1 MNLARKI
8 IAEIGINHNG
18 EISKARELIDFAC
31 RAGCDAIK
39 FQYRNIDRM
48 YSLDAREIGDEII
61 FSELRK
67 SHIPIE
73 EILKLSNYAKDLEL
87 EVGISCFTVEDFRDF
102 EYSLESFDFLKVPS
116 VELSNFELIDIMLNT
131 GKMTYISLGAHSEAE
146 IESSLNR
153 ISSQANWIPMHC
165 ISNYPTALH
174 NAKLGYIPFLQDKWK
189 RDVGFSS
196 HDDYWELTIAA
207 LTLGAQVI
215 ERHITYSKN
224 ADGLDHSTSST
235 HEEFSRLCKIA
246 SEIDQALLGNFA
258 RNPNQGELLNRQN
271 LGRSYYA
278 KSDLQVG
285 DSIVPENFDYR
296 NPQIGLTNVEFRTSL
311 ERKIMRPLKRG
322 APLSRTH
329 VEESLDELSESDL
342 ARIRNLN
349 ISLPVR
355 LHDYS
360 EISASIPVN
369 AYEFHLSFEE
379 VAHGISD
386 FTVSPGDTFSVH
398 IPDYLDSNTLM
409 DPFSNDQQIR
419 SKSLESIDQ
428 VMAFASELSDITKK
442 VIPIV
447 GSFTGLG
454 MTKGLFYQNLNS
466 LLNSRQTEGVVL
478 TAQWLPPFAW
488 YFGGSIKLEH
498 LTGLAD
504 LKYIEQYEIP
514 LTMDV
519 CHLLLGSYGNQEAFL
534 EIWGTAFPFIRHIHV
549 ADALGLDGEGV
560 QIGEG
565 ELKNPK
571 IIQTVLQN
579 NLIKVLE
586 VWQGHLD
593 NYSGFKRGLL
603 ALSKIENS

>member
-1 MNLARKI
+1 MSRKI
-8 IAEIGINHNG
+8 IAEIGINHDG
-18 EISKARELIDFAC
+18 EISKAKELIDSAS
-31 RAGCDAIK
+31 RAGCHAIK
-39 FQYRNIDRM
+39 FQYRNTDRM
-48 YSLDAREIGDEII
+48 YSMDAREIGDEII
-61 FSELRK
+61 HSELKK
-67 SHIPIE
+67 SRISIE
-73 EILKLSNYAKDLEL
+73 DILKLSNYAKDLDL
-87 EVGISCFTVEDFRDF
+87 EVGISCFTVDDFRDF

-116 VELSNFELIDIMLNT
+116 VELSNFELVDIMLGT

-153 ISSQANWIPMHC
+153 ISSQTNWIPMHC

-174 NAKLGYIPFLQDKWK
+174 NAKLGYISLLQDKWK
-189 RDVGFSS
+189 RPVGFSS
-196 HDDYWELTIAA
+196 HDDYWELTVAA

-215 ERHITYSKN
+215 ERHITYSKD

-235 HEEFSRLCKIA
+235 HEEFSRLCMIA

-258 RNPNQGELLNRQN
+258 RTPNQGELLNRQN

-278 KSDLQVG
+278 KNDLQIG
-285 DSIVPENFDYR
+285 DSILFENFDYR
-296 NPQIGLTNVEFRTSL
+296 NPQIGLTNSEFKTSL
-311 ERKIMRPLKRG
+311 AKKIVRPLKKG
-322 APLSRTH
+322 APLSRSH
-329 VEESLDELSESDL
+329 IEESLDELSESDL
-342 ARIRNLN
+342 ARIRSLN

-360 EISASIPVN
+360 EISAAIPIN

-379 VAHGISD
+379 VANGISD
-386 FTVSPGDTFSVH
+386 FAVNPKDAFSVH

-409 DPFSNDQQIR
+409 DPFSSDQTVR
-419 SKSLESIDQ
+419 SRSLESIDQ
-428 VMAFASELSDITKK
+428 VMEFASELSDKTKK
-442 VIPIV
+442 DIPIV
-447 GSFTGLG
+447 GSFTGIG
-454 MTKGLFYQNLNS
+454 MAKSDFYQNLNS
-466 LLNSRQTEGVVL
+466 LLDSRRTRGIIL

-498 LTGLAD
+498 LTGFAD
-504 LKYIEQYEIP
+504 LKYIEQYGIP

-519 CHLLLGSYGNQEAFL
+519 CHLLLGTYGNQEAFL
-534 EIWGTAFPFIRHIHV
+534 EIWGTAFPFIKHVHV

-565 ELKNPK
+565 KLKNPR
-571 IIQTVLQN
+571 IIQPVLQN

-603 ALSKIENS
+603 ALSKIENSQ